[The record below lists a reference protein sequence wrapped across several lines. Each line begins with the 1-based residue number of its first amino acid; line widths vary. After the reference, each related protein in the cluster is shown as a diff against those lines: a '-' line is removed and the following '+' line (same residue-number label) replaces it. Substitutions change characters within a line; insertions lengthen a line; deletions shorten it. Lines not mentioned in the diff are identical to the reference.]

1 MKKMLLA
8 TALALLITGCAQQ
21 TFTVQ
26 NKPAAVSTKETI
38 THHFFVSGIGQKK
51 TVDAAKICGGAEN
64 VVKTETQQTFVNG
77 LLGFITLNIYTPL
90 ERVCIAHNNCM
101 SCPSIWATLSTAH

>member
-1 MKKMLLA
+1 MLLA

-26 NKPAAVSTKETI
+26 NKPAAEAIQRKPSPIISSFLEL
-38 THHFFVSGIGQKK
+38 GRRK

-77 LLGFITLNIYTPL
+77 LLGFITLGIYTPL
-90 ERVCIAHNNCM
+90 EARVYC
-101 SCPSIWATLSTAH
+101 SQ

>member
-26 NKPAAVSTKETI
+26 NKPAAVAPKETI
-38 THHFFVSGIGQKK
+38 THHFFVSGIGRKK
-51 TVDAAKICGGAEN
+51 TVDAAA
-64 VVKTETQQTFVNG
+64 FVAAQKM
-77 LLGFITLNIYTPL
+77 LLKQKPSIRKMDCSVFITLGIYTPL
-90 ERVCIAHNNCM
+90 EACVYC
-101 SCPSIWATLSTAH
+101 SQ

>member
-8 TALALLITGCAQQ
+8 SALALLITGCAQQ

-26 NKPAAVSTKETI
+26 NKPANDKVSLS
-38 THHFFVSGIGQKK
+38 FLCSGIGQKK
-51 TVDAAKICGGAEN
+51 TVDATKICGGAEN

-77 LLGFITLNIYTPL
+77 LLGLL
-90 ERVCIAHNNCM
+90 
-101 SCPSIWATLSTAH
+101 L

>member
-26 NKPAAVSTKETI
+26 NKPAAVAPKETI

-51 TVDAAKICGGAEN
+51 TVDAAKICGGAEMLLKQKPAN
-64 VVKTETQQTFVNG
+64 IING
-77 LLGFITLNIYTPL
+77 LLSFITLGIYTPL

-101 SCPSIWATLSTAH
+101 SCP